1 MNTGKVWL
9 VGAGPCDAGLMT
21 VKGARVLERAD
32 VVVYDRLVG
41 PGIVSRIPR
50 RARRIPVG
58 KEAGNHPVAQ
68 KEINLILLREAQAGN
83 RVVRLKGGDPF
94 VFGRGGEEL
103 ELLREHGIP
112 FEVVPGVTS
121 AVAVPAYAGI
131 PVTHREY
138 ASSLHIITGHRKGEA
153 ELPTDY
159 QALVRFGGTLVFL
172 MGVSALSE
180 ICTGLLAAG
189 MRPDTPAAVLERGT
203 SYSQRRVVSTVER
216 LPEEAA
222 RQNIQAPSVVVVGK
236 VCALSARFSWVEKR
250 ALSGLRVIITRP
262 PALCSSLAA
271 MLEDAGAEVV
281 ALPTIDTKELEDTAV
296 IREVLENRAK
306 YSWAAFTS
314 AAGVKAFF
322 HALQEQGMDMRAV
335 AHLKFAAIGKGTASA
350 LLQLGICADYV
361 PLSYHAA
368 ALGAGLAP
376 LVPAGTRV
384 LIPRAQEAS
393 PALTQE
399 LAAVGVA
406 YDDIPV
412 YRTIYAVPETT
423 EARALLEQ
431 ENTYVA
437 FTSASTVHSFVKGM
451 GALDYSGIQAL
462 CIGEQTAKQARAY
475 GMQTLVSKEATLE
488 SMVDCLK
495 RKEYD

>member
-1 MNTGKVWL
+1 
-9 VGAGPCDAGLMT
+9 
-21 VKGARVLERAD
+21 
-32 VVVYDRLVG
+32 
-41 PGIVSRIPR
+41 
-50 RARRIPVG
+50 
-58 KEAGNHPVAQ
+58 
-68 KEINLILLREAQAGN
+68 
-83 RVVRLKGGDPF
+83 
-94 VFGRGGEEL
+94 
-103 ELLREHGIP
+103 
-112 FEVVPGVTS
+112 
-121 AVAVPAYAGI
+121 
-131 PVTHREY
+131 
-138 ASSLHIITGHRKGEA
+138 
-153 ELPTDY
+153 
-159 QALVRFGGTLVFL
+159 
-172 MGVSALSE
+172 
-180 ICTGLLAAG
+180 
-189 MRPDTPAAVLERGT
+189 
-203 SYSQRRVVSTVER
+203 
-216 LPEEAA
+216 
-222 RQNIQAPSVVVVGK
+222 
-236 VCALSARFSWVEKR
+236 
-250 ALSGLRVIITRP
+250 
-262 PALCSSLAA
+262 
-271 MLEDAGAEVV
+271 
-281 ALPTIDTKELEDTAV
+281 
-296 IREVLENRAK
+296 
-306 YSWAAFTS
+306 
-314 AAGVKAFF
+314 
-322 HALQEQGMDMRAV
+322 MDMRAV

-384 LIPRAQEAS
+384 LIPRAQVAS